1 MRQGR
6 FKSEVISKK
15 ERKIFQER
23 RLGVTPQGAHR
34 MENKRKTAVLEI
46 LNYWKI
52 TEFLGQT
59 DIPQESTDNKKLIKN
74 IKNGKDVKAEKIEVF
89 FDLPVLASS
98 DIDLEMILGK
108 DRDDYLQFPS
118 VGDEIHFCLGKIER
132 NTVVD
137 YLEKFIEDKSDNPEI
152 AYPKKS
158 AIAWCSFKT
167 DTKGVYLSNSF
178 QLSPI
183 LWAVAKWDEARAHNS
198 HDFSLDT
205 DEYEELV
212 GEIDEEL
219 QDQNVDEFL
228 STIYEKIFYE
238 YVKHRFSDAPQESM
252 GIAEYNRYVDE
263 QTREADEDA
272 SDYADLGKSFFLNDL
287 IQLSELVQN
296 GNFGDGNAYEKK
308 VIEYILAGYE
318 KSRGLDDLPRMIISP
333 DAGKSEMKMFFDK
346 VLNVTNS
353 PRGKWPAK
361 YMPALMQQVAVNI
374 AIRQDGDAPV
384 FSVNGPPGTGKTTL
398 LKEIVASN
406 IVERAWLL
414 ASNAEDPDSIFEM
427 HSFSHGPLEAN
438 ANAYYQY
445 APHYYSINVDE
456 VNNYSMLVAS
466 CNNAAVENITI
477 DLPKA
482 KDILDSLAPS
492 GDDDEEVRCGLD
504 EVRDLFDVNKTDDV
518 ETITRYGKSREE
530 KDIYFTRYANKLLG
544 GADCWGLISA
554 PFGRKANI
562 RKYCNSVL
570 KPFVED
576 YRSNDVREQ
585 HKAKYLEVRK
595 KFLSQYKLVEGLR
608 NELEQVCALAG
619 SVPMELQKNAPED
632 LSCEISDVEGKRQ
645 MLERQ
650 LFAEQ
655 KELIELEESRP
666 KGLFAWRKETSTRN
680 LLIQEKQ
687 SIVSKLRTEITS
699 LNARLSGLQN
709 LQAYKRC
716 IAEYAHGQ
724 KKMTPID
731 DAFMENYVSGD
742 DRLSTKAQIT
752 NPWFTA
758 QYNREREKL
767 FLYACKLHKEFVIS
781 SKCMRHNII
790 NLMIAW
796 NVFDDCGERMAAAD
810 REEAMPYMLQSIFL
824 LTPVISTT
832 FASAQTFLGDV
843 KKSGVLGTLIV
854 DEAGQAQP
862 QMAVGAMF
870 RCRKAVIVGDPKQIE
885 PVVTAET
892 DMIKQLLT
900 AEILAGYKDKKI
912 SVQAFADYINPY
924 GTYLGKDEEKEW
936 VGCPLVVHR
945 RCIDPMYTISNVLS
959 YDGTMK
965 QQTAPPKEDRERTFI
980 LDKSC
985 WIDVSGAEN
994 SGKKD
999 HFVKAQGELV
1009 LKLLA
1014 RKFKR
1019 DSSDI
1024 PRLFIITPFTSVK
1037 DGMTEMIKKSE
1048 FYKKEPRVSKW
1059 LKANNIGTV
1068 HTFQGQGTDE
1078 VILLLGCDSKSMGA
1092 VNWVNNNI
1100 VNVAA
1105 TRAKFRFYMIGDKSV
1120 WMCKPVRVAR
1130 ECTAEMITA
1139 KEVRELL
1146 IVKPLE
1152 VIGNP
1157 KEASDKPQETEA
1169 ISDGAKKNGT
1179 KTSDHLKK
1187 NGIKMSQDSNGDVKS
1202 ASAKMSMICPECG
1215 KKLVERSGK
1224 FGKFIGCT
1232 GFPKCRFTQSV

>member
-1 MRQGR
+1 
-6 FKSEVISKK
+6 
-15 ERKIFQER
+15 
-23 RLGVTPQGAHR
+23 
-34 MENKRKTAVLEI
+34 MEDKRKNAVLEI

-59 DIPQESTDNKKLIKN
+59 DIPQESTENKKLIKN
-74 IKNGKDVKAEKIEVF
+74 IKNGKEVKAEKIEVF
-89 FDLPVLASS
+89 FDLPVLSS
-98 DIDLEMILGK
+98 PDIDLEMILEN
-108 DRDDYLQFPS
+108 DRDGYAKFPS
-118 VGDEIHFCLGKIER
+118 VGDEIHFCLGKVER

-158 AIAWCSFKT
+158 AIAWCSFNT
-167 DTKGVYLSNSF
+167 DTKGVYLKNSF
-178 QLSPI
+178 QLSSI
-183 LWAVAKWDEARAHNS
+183 LWAVAKWDESRAHNS

-205 DEYEELV
+205 NEYEELV

-219 QDQNVDEFL
+219 QNQNVDEFI
-228 STIYEKIFYE
+228 STIYEKIFNE
-238 YVKHRFSDAPQESM
+238 YVKHRFLDDPQESM
-252 GIAEYNRYVDE
+252 GIAEYNRYASE
-263 QTREADEDA
+263 QVRDADEDA
-272 SDYADLGKSFFLNDL
+272 FDYADLGKSFFLNDI

-296 GNFGDGNAYEKK
+296 GSFGDGNEYEKK

-318 KSRGLDDLPRMIISP
+318 KSKGPDDLTRTIISP
-333 DAGKSEMKMFFDK
+333 DAGKSEMKLFFDRI
-346 VLNVTNS
+346 LNVTNS

-406 IVERAWLL
+406 IVERARLL
-414 ASNAEDPDSIFEM
+414 AENAEDPDSLFEM

-456 VNNYSMLVAS
+456 INNYSMLVAS

-482 KDILDSLAPS
+482 RDILDSLEPS
-492 GDDDEEVRCGLD
+492 GDDEEEIRCGLD
-504 EVRDLFDVNKTDDV
+504 EVHDLFDINKSGDV

-530 KDIYFTRYANKLLG
+530 KDIYFTRYADKLLG

-595 KFLSQYKLVEGLR
+595 KFLYQYKLVENLR
-608 NELEQVCALAG
+608 KELGQICALAG
-619 SVPMELQKNAPED
+619 SVPVELQEDAPED
-632 LSCEISDVEGKRQ
+632 LSCEISDVERKRQ

-666 KGLFAWRKETSTRN
+666 KGLFARRKDTSARDIF
-680 LLIQEKQ
+680 IQEKKAT
-687 SIVSKLRTEITS
+687 ISKLNGEITS
-699 LNARLSGLQN
+699 LNNRISGLQN
-709 LQAYKRC
+709 LQEYQRC
-716 IAEYAHGQ
+716 ISKYSHGQ
-724 KKMTPID
+724 MKMTPV
-731 DAFMENYVSGD
+731 DAVFMERYVSED

-796 NVFDDCGERMAAAD
+796 NVFDDCSERMAAAD

-843 KKSGVLGTLIV
+843 KESGVLGTLIV

-870 RCRKAVIVGDPKQIE
+870 RCRKAIIVGDPKQIE

-892 DMIKQLLT
+892 DMIKHLLT
-900 AEILAGYKDKKI
+900 AEILASYKDKKI

-965 QQTAPPKEDRERTFI
+965 QQTAEPKEDRVETFI

-985 WIDVSGAEN
+985 WIDVAGAEN
-994 SGKKD
+994 SSKKD

-1009 LKLLA
+1009 LKLLE
-1014 RKFKR
+1014 RKFER
-1019 DSSDI
+1019 DPIDI

-1037 DGMTEMIKKSE
+1037 DNMTEMIKKSE
-1048 FYKKEPRVSKW
+1048 LYGKEPRVRKW
-1059 LKANNIGTV
+1059 LNANNIGTV

-1078 VILLLGCDSKSMGA
+1078 VIFLLGCDSKSMGA

-1120 WMCKPVRVAR
+1120 WTCRPVRVAR
-1130 ECTAEMITA
+1130 ECTAEILTD
-1139 KEVRELL
+1139 KEVAELL
-1146 IVKPLE
+1146 
-1152 VIGNP
+1152 G
-1157 KEASDKPQETEA
+1157 DKTED
-1169 ISDGAKKNGT
+1169 I
-1179 KTSDHLKK
+1179 
-1187 NGIKMSQDSNGDVKS
+1187 KS
-1202 ASAKMSMICPECG
+1202 APAKMSMICPECG
-1215 KKLVERSGK
+1215 KKLVERLGK
-1224 FGKFIGCT
+1224 FGKFIGCS

>member
-1 MRQGR
+1 
-6 FKSEVISKK
+6 
-15 ERKIFQER
+15 
-23 RLGVTPQGAHR
+23 

-59 DIPQESTDNKKLIKN
+59 DIPQESTENKKLIKN
-74 IKNGKDVKAEKIEVF
+74 IKNGKEVKAEKIEVF
-89 FDLPVLASS
+89 FDLPILSSS
-98 DIDLEMILGK
+98 DIDLEVILGK
-108 DRDDYLQFPS
+108 DRDDYAKFPS
-118 VGDEIHFCLGKIER
+118 VGDELHFCLGKIER

-205 DEYEELV
+205 DEYKELV

-228 STIYEKIFYE
+228 STIYEKIFNE
-238 YVKHRFSDAPQESM
+238 YVKHRFSDGPQESM

-263 QTREADEDA
+263 PAREADEDA
-272 SDYADLGKSFFLNDL
+272 FDYADLGRSFFLNDL
-287 IQLSELVQN
+287 IQLAELVQS
-296 GNFGDGNAYEKK
+296 GNFGDGNDYEKK

-318 KSRGLDDLPRMIISP
+318 KSRGTGDLPRTIISP
-333 DAGKSEMKMFFDK
+333 DAGKSEMKIFFDK
-346 VLNVTNS
+346 VLSVSNS

-414 ASNAEDPDSIFEM
+414 ARNAEDPDSIFEM

-456 VNNYSMLVAS
+456 INNYSMLVAS

-482 KDILDSLAPS
+482 KDILDSLTPS

-576 YRSNDVREQ
+576 YRSNDVRER

-595 KFLSQYKLVEGLR
+595 KFLFQYKLVDNLR
-608 NELEQVCALAG
+608 KELEQICALAA
-619 SVPMELQKNAPED
+619 SVPIKLQENAPED
-632 LSCEISDVEGKRQ
+632 LSCEISDVERNRQ

-666 KGLFAWRKETSTRN
+666 KVLFARRKDTSTRD

-687 SIVSKLRTEITS
+687 SIVSKLRTEIAS

-716 IAEYAHGQ
+716 IAEYSHGQ

-752 NPWFTA
+752 NPWFNA

-796 NVFDDCGERMAAAD
+796 NVFDDCGERMNAAD
-810 REEAMPYMLQSIFL
+810 RKEAMPYMLQSIFL

-900 AEILAGYKDKKI
+900 AEILVSYKDKKI

-965 QQTAPPKEDRERTFI
+965 QQTAAPKEDRKRTFI

-1024 PRLFIITPFTSVK
+1024 QRLFIITPFTSVK

-1048 FYKKEPRVSKW
+1048 LCGKEPRVRKW
-1059 LKANNIGTV
+1059 LNANNIGTV

-1078 VILLLGCDSKSMGA
+1078 VIFLLGCDSKSMGA

-1120 WMCKPVRVAR
+1120 WTCRPVRVAR
-1130 ECTAEMITA
+1130 ECTAEMLTD
-1139 KEVRELL
+1139 KEVAELL
-1146 IVKPLE
+1146 GGKPPE
-1152 VIGNP
+1152 AEISGKSKETRDKP
-1157 KEASDKPQETEA
+1157 KDTGGKPQKTSDKPRETEA
-1169 ISDGAKKNGT
+1169 IPDGTQKHDA
-1179 KTSDHLKK
+1179 KTSNLLKK
-1187 NGIKMSQDSNGDVKS
+1187 NDNKMSQDTNEEDKP
-1202 ASAKMSMICPECG
+1202 ASAKTSMICPECG
-1215 KKLVERSGK
+1215 KKLIERSGK
-1224 FGKFIGCT
+1224 FGKFIGCS
-1232 GFPKCRFTQSV
+1232 GYPKCHFTKSI

>member
-1 MRQGR
+1 
-6 FKSEVISKK
+6 
-15 ERKIFQER
+15 
-23 RLGVTPQGAHR
+23 

-965 QQTAPPKEDRERTFI
+965 QQTSAPDENRKRTFI

-985 WIDVSGAEN
+985 WIDVAGAEN

-1009 LKLLA
+1009 LKLLE
-1014 RKFKR
+1014 RKFEW
-1019 DSSDI
+1019 DSGDI

-1037 DGMTEMIKKSE
+1037 EGMLEMIKKSE
-1048 FYKKEPRVSKW
+1048 LYGKEPRVRKW
-1059 LKANNIGTV
+1059 LNANNIGTV

-1078 VILLLGCDSKSMGA
+1078 VIFLLGCDSKSMGA

-1105 TRAKFRFYMIGDKSV
+1105 TRAKFRFYMIGDKTV
-1120 WMCKPVRVAR
+1120 WTCRPVRATR
-1130 ECTAEMITA
+1130 ECTAEILTD
-1139 KEVRELL
+1139 KEIAELL
-1146 IVKPLE
+1146 SGKPPE
-1152 VIGNP
+1152 VIGKP
-1157 KEASDKPQETEA
+1157 KEASGKPQETEA
-1169 ISDGAKKNGT
+1169 ISDGTQKRGT

-1187 NGIKMSQDSNGDVKS
+1187 NDNKMSQDSNGDVKY

-1224 FGKFIGCT
+1224 FGKFIGCS

>member
-1 MRQGR
+1 
-6 FKSEVISKK
+6 
-15 ERKIFQER
+15 
-23 RLGVTPQGAHR
+23 

-59 DIPQESTDNKKLIKN
+59 DIPQESTENKKLIKN
-74 IKNGKDVKAEKIEVF
+74 IKNGKEVKTEKIEVF
-89 FDLPVLASS
+89 LDLPVLSS
-98 DIDLEMILGK
+98 PDIDLEMLLEK
-108 DRDDYLQFPS
+108 DRDDYVQFPA

-137 YLEKFIEDKSDNPEI
+137 YLEKFIEVKSNNPEI

-167 DTKGVYLSNSF
+167 DTKGVYLQNSF

-183 LWAVAKWDEARAHNS
+183 LWAVANWDEARANNS
-198 HDFSLDT
+198 PDFSLDT
-205 DEYEELV
+205 NEYAELV
-212 GEIDEEL
+212 GEINEEL

-228 STIYEKIFYE
+228 STIYEKIFNE
-238 YVKHRFSDAPQESM
+238 YVKHRFSDAPQGSM

-263 QTREADEDA
+263 QARDADED
-272 SDYADLGKSFFLNDL
+272 SFDYADLGRSFFLNDL
-287 IQLSELVQN
+287 ILLAELVQS
-296 GNFGDGNAYEKK
+296 GNCGDGNDYEKK

-318 KSRGLDDLPRMIISP
+318 KSSGLGDLPRTIISP
-333 DAGKSEMKMFFDK
+333 DAGKSEMKLFFEK
-346 VLNVTNS
+346 VLNISNS

-406 IVERAWLL
+406 IVERAKLI
-414 ASNAEDPDSIFEM
+414 AENAEEPDSIFEM
-427 HSFSHGPLEAN
+427 HSFSHGSLKAN

-445 APHYYSINVDE
+445 APHYYSINVDDI
-456 VNNYSMLVAS
+456 NNYSMLVAS

-482 KDILDSLAPS
+482 RDILDSLES
-492 GDDDEEVRCGLD
+492 SSNDEEEIRCGLD

-518 ETITRYGKSREE
+518 ETITRYGKSHEE

-554 PFGRKANI
+554 PFGRKTNI

-570 KPFVED
+570 KSFVED
-576 YRSNDVREQ
+576 YKSNDVRER

-595 KFLSQYKLVEGLR
+595 KFLSQYKLVESLR
-608 NELEQVCALAG
+608 NELEQICALAG
-619 SVPMELQKNAPED
+619 SVPMELQENAPED
-632 LSCEISDVEGKRQ
+632 LPREISDVERKRQ

-666 KGLFAWRKETSTRN
+666 KGLYVWRKDTSTRN

-687 SIVSKLRTEITS
+687 SIVSKLRTEIAS
-699 LNARLSGLQN
+699 LNTGLSGLQN

-796 NVFDDCGERMAAAD
+796 NVFDDCGERMNAAD

-870 RCRKAVIVGDPKQIE
+870 RCRKAIIVGDPKQIE

-900 AEILAGYKDKKI
+900 AEILASYKDKKI

-965 QQTAPPKEDRERTFI
+965 QQTAAPKEDRKRTFI

-985 WIDVSGAEN
+985 WIDVSGTEN

-1014 RKFKR
+1014 RKFER

-1037 DGMTEMIKKSE
+1037 DGMMEMIKKSE
-1048 FYKKEPRVSKW
+1048 LYGKESRVRKW
-1059 LKANNIGTV
+1059 LNANNIGTV

-1078 VILLLGCDSKSMGA
+1078 VIFLLGCDGKSMGA

-1120 WMCKPVRVAR
+1120 WTCRPVRVAR
-1130 ECTAEMITA
+1130 ECTAELLTD
-1139 KEVRELL
+1139 KEVAELL
-1146 IVKPLE
+1146 GGKPKETE
-1152 VIGNP
+1152 VIP
-1157 KEASDKPQETEA
+1157 E
-1169 ISDGAKKNGT
+1169 GT
-1179 KTSDHLKK
+1179 QKYDAKTSNLLKK
-1187 NGIKMSQDSNGDVKS
+1187 NDNKMSQDSNRENKS
-1202 ASAKMSMICPECG
+1202 ASADMSMICPECG

-1224 FGKFIGCT
+1224 FGRFIGCS
-1232 GFPKCRFTQSV
+1232 GYPKCHFTQSI

>member
-1 MRQGR
+1 
-6 FKSEVISKK
+6 
-15 ERKIFQER
+15 
-23 RLGVTPQGAHR
+23 

-46 LNYWKI
+46 LDYWKI

-59 DIPQESTDNKKLIKN
+59 DIPQESTENKKLIKN
-74 IKNGKDVKAEKIEVF
+74 IKNGKEVKTEKIEVF
-89 FDLPVLASS
+89 LDLPALSS
-98 DIDLEMILGK
+98 PDINLEMLMQK
-108 DRDDYLQFPS
+108 DRDDYAKFPS

-183 LWAVAKWDEARAHNS
+183 LWAVAKWDEARAHSS

-205 DEYEELV
+205 NEYKEFI

-219 QDQNVDEFL
+219 QDQNVSTFL
-228 STIYEKIFYE
+228 LTIYEKIFNG
-238 YVKHRFSDAPQESM
+238 YVKHRFSDDPQESM
-252 GIAEYNRYVDE
+252 GTAEYNRYVDE
-263 QTREADEDA
+263 QARDADEDA
-272 SDYADLGKSFFLNDL
+272 FDYADLGRSFFLNDI
-287 IQLSELVQN
+287 IQLSELVQS
-296 GNFGDGNAYEKK
+296 GTFGDGNDYEKK

-318 KSRGLDDLPRMIISP
+318 KSKGFDNLPRTIISP
-333 DAGKSEMKMFFDK
+333 DAGKIEMKRFFDRT
-346 VLNVTNS
+346 LSVTNS

-406 IVERAWLL
+406 IVERARLI
-414 ASNAEDPDSIFEM
+414 AENAEEPDSIFEM

-456 VNNYSMLVAS
+456 INNYSMLVAS

-482 KDILDSLAPS
+482 KDILDSLESP
-492 GDDDEEVRCGLD
+492 GDEDEDVRHGLD
-504 EVRDLFDVNKTDDV
+504 EVSDLFDVNKSDDV

-530 KDIYFTRYANKLLG
+530 KDIYFTRYADKLIG

-576 YRSNDVREQ
+576 YKSNGVREQ

-595 KFLSQYKLVEGLR
+595 KFLSQYKLVESLR
-608 NELEQVCALAG
+608 KELEQICALAG
-619 SVPMELQKNAPED
+619 SVPMELQENAPED

-666 KGLFAWRKETSTRN
+666 KGLFAWRKDTSTRN

-709 LQAYKRC
+709 LQTYKRC
-716 IAEYAHGQ
+716 IAEYSHGQ

-731 DAFMENYVSGD
+731 DTFMENYVSGD

-796 NVFDDCGERMAAAD
+796 NVFDDCGERMNAAD

-843 KKSGVLGTLIV
+843 KKSGMLGTLIV

-870 RCRKAVIVGDPKQIE
+870 RCRKAIIVGDPKQIE

-900 AEILAGYKDKKI
+900 AEILASYKDKKI

-965 QQTAPPKEDRERTFI
+965 QQTAEPKEDRERTFI

-1009 LKLLA
+1009 LKLLE
-1014 RKFKR
+1014 RKFER

-1037 DGMTEMIKKSE
+1037 EGMLEMIKKSE
-1048 FYKKEPRVSKW
+1048 LYGKEPRVRKW
-1059 LKANNIGTV
+1059 LNANNVGTV

-1078 VILLLGCDSKSMGA
+1078 VIFLLGCDGKSMGA

-1120 WMCKPVRVAR
+1120 WTCKPVRGAR
-1130 ECTAEMITA
+1130 ECTAELITD
-1139 KEVRELL
+1139 KEVAELL
-1146 IVKPLE
+1146 GDKPS
-1152 VIGNP
+1152 
-1157 KEASDKPQETEA
+1157 EAEISDKPIETEA
-1169 ISDGAKKNGT
+1169 IPEGMQKHDT
-1179 KTSDHLKK
+1179 KTTNLLKK
-1187 NGIKMSQDSNGDVKS
+1187 NDNKMSLDTNEKVKP
-1202 ASAKMSMICPECG
+1202 ASAKTSMICPECG

-1224 FGKFIGCT
+1224 FGKFIGCL
-1232 GFPKCRFTQSV
+1232 GYPKCHFTQSVQDDGEQREIWR